1 MTDVWQNDSV
11 SALLRFSVLGTEP
24 RASHMLG
31 KCSVS
36 ELDPKASSVLHR
48 TS

>member
-24 RASHMLG
+24 RASPNA
-31 KCSVS
+31 KKA
-36 ELDPKASSVLHR
+36 LDR
-48 TS
+48 